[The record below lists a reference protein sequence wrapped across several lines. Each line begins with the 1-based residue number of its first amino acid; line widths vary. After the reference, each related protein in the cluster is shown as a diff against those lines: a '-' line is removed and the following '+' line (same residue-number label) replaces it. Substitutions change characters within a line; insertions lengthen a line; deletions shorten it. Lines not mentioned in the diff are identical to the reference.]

1 MANTAQAKRYAQAV
15 FLIARQRQ
23 ELDHWLDD
31 LRSLSALEHTDAFV
45 KALETPNL
53 SFDDKARLLS
63 DRYPAISALAVNLVN
78 LLIERRRVILLPQIF
93 EEYQRLLDAYR
104 GVQRAEVVT
113 AVELTQENRLAI
125 EARLSEVTG
134 KKVVITPKVDSTIIG
149 GIVARFDGKLLDG
162 STKSRLEALKKQIAG
177 PLG

>member
-23 ELDHWLDD
+23 ELDRWLED
-31 LRSLSALEHTDAFV
+31 LRSLSVLEQNDAFL

-53 SFDDKARLLS
+53 SLDDKSRLLR
-63 DRYPAISALAVNLVN
+63 DRYPTLGALAVNLVN
-78 LLIERRRVILLPQIF
+78 LLIERRRATLLPQIF
-93 EEYQRLLDAYR
+93 QEYQRLLDGHR

-113 AVELTQENRLAI
+113 AVALEQQDRIDLER
-125 EARLSEVTG
+125 RLSEITG
-134 KKVVITPKVDSTIIG
+134 KKVVITSKVDPALIG
-149 GIVARFDGKLLDG
+149 GVVARFDGKLLDG

-177 PLG
+177 TPK